1 MNSTIILLIA
11 ATIFLTSMI
20 WYFLYAN
27 TIKKLEKQKSVL
39 ENELNNLNV
48 NIDYKINQE
57 ATEKTQHLNEKI
69 SALKAEMVKAEK
81 DSYFAGRNEAIE
93 EFKNDF
99 KIQIQPYKRTF
110 KQKRDGILA
119 IGEVEKI
126 EVGYQYQLFIKGSP
140 SLSPA
145 VIVLETYDLKHFK
158 VNEDAIQTVISATIG
173 DKVKAAGK
181 VIEVVSKVIGKK

>member
-1 MNSTIILLIA
+1 MTIIIVAATIIL
-11 ATIFLTSMI
+11 TSII
-20 WYFLYAN
+20 WYFIFVTKIKNLQSEKSALAN
-27 TIKKLEKQKSVL
+27 D
-39 ENELNNLNV
+39 LNNLSV
-48 NIDYKINQE
+48 HVDYKINQE
-57 ATEKTQHLNEKI
+57 AIAKTQQLNDKI
-69 SALKAEMVKAEK
+69 VALKQEMVKAEK
-81 DSYFAGRNEAIE
+81 ESYFAGRNEAIE

-145 VIVLETYDLKHFK
+145 TIVLETYDLKHFK
-158 VNEDAIQTVISATIG
+158 LNEEAIQTLIDATVG
-173 DKVKAAGK
+173 DKIQAAGK
-181 VIEVVSKVIGKK
+181 VIEVVSRVIGKK